1 MGQFLWGEGSHY
13 LATTFRATVEHVN
26 HTTSKITIRSHTM
39 LVDRGVAKGGF
50 DLGPAGGEYMLTALG
65 GCFTSHLLAA
75 IRAREADVTGV
86 RVDVTGTLDGTPERF
101 TAFTLDVTAQ
111 SPDAELARKLVSI
124 AGRACQ
130 VVTTLRQ
137 SADVTIQCNGAPVD
151 LAAAAA

>member
-1 MGQFLWGEGSHY
+1 VP
-13 LATTFRATVEHVN
+13 TTFRATVEHVT
-26 HTTSKITIRSHTM
+26 HTTSKVAVRTHTM

-50 DLGPAGGEYMLTALG
+50 DLGPAGGEYMLVALG

-75 IRAREADVTGV
+75 IRAREADVTSV
-86 RVDVTGTLDGTPERF
+86 RVEVTGTLDGTPERF
-101 TAFTLDVTAQ
+101 TAFTLDVSAQ

-137 SADVTIQCNGAPVD
+137 SADVSIQCNGAPID
-151 LAAAAA
+151 LASAAAA